1 MIGKITPKGES
12 DPTPE
17 EKLLRAIFGDKAGD
31 VKDASLKASPSLKG
45 VVIGTNLFQRAAKK
59 SSRAVNAI
67 LPKIDEEYEKR
78 QADLKDILIGKLM
91 ELTAGKTSQGIK
103 DFIGSDILREQKA
116 NGLSRRLAAI
126 EYTGKGAPPR
136 AHYAVHVPGGEAIG
150 ELTSGVL
157 SPSLMK
163 GIALAYLPAAHA
175 KVGTELEI
183 DVRGRK
189 IPSRGRKK
197 TLL

>member
-1 MIGKITPKGES
+1 MSEAWHYKE
-12 DPTPE
+12 
-17 EKLLRAIFGDKAGD
+17 
-31 VKDASLKASPSLKG
+31 
-45 VVIGTNLFQRAAKK
+45 
-59 SSRAVNAI
+59 
-67 LPKIDEEYEKR
+67 
-78 QADLKDILIGKLM
+78 
-91 ELTAGKTSQGIK
+91 
-103 DFIGSDILREQKA
+103 DFTGADILREQKA
-116 NGLSRRLAAI
+116 NGLTQRLVAI

-163 GIALAYLPAAHA
+163 GIALAYLPVAHA

-189 IPSRGRKK
+189 FPAVVVKK
-197 TLL
+197 PFYKKG

>member
-1 MIGKITPKGES
+1 MCSSDLTPKGES

-59 SSRAVNAI
+59 STRAVNAI

-78 QADLKDILIGKLM
+78 QAELKDVLIGKLM

-103 DFIGSDILREQKA
+103 DFIGSDI
-116 NGLSRRLAAI
+116 I
-126 EYTGKGAPPR
+126 PKGAKFTAAVLRGLNFDTINLSKWTNDAHKNEIGR
-136 AHYAVHVPGGEAIG
+136 AHV
-150 ELTSGVL
+150 
-157 SPSLMK
+157 
-163 GIALAYLPAAHA
+163 
-175 KVGTELEI
+175 
-183 DVRGRK
+183 
-189 IPSRGRKK
+189 
-197 TLL
+197 

>member
-1 MIGKITPKGES
+1 MT
-12 DPTPE
+12 
-17 EKLLRAIFGDKAGD
+17 
-31 VKDASLKASPSLKG
+31 
-45 VVIGTNLFQRAAKK
+45 
-59 SSRAVNAI
+59 
-67 LPKIDEEYEKR
+67 
-78 QADLKDILIGKLM
+78 
-91 ELTAGKTSQGIK
+91 GI
-103 DFIGSDILREQKA
+103 EQKA

-126 EYTGKGAPPR
+126 EYIGKGAPPR

-163 GIALAYLPAAHA
+163 GIALAYLPAAYA

-189 IPSRGRKK
+189 FPAVVVKK
-197 TLL
+197 PFYKKG